1 MKCDFHWKADRLH
14 PVFTKI
20 GPINCFIFAL
30 TDVIGIT
37 VNIFYHV
44 FLSRK
49 SGGFSFTTKRRH
61 VFHTDTLTRSIK
73 CYNSWQNKTF
83 VRWECAWLTPML
95 SEWWMVLNQSKF
107 LLNIE
112 RLIWVPRTGYNI
124 KHSTDSVQTFLKR
137 GFCHYV
143 SGSLKTM
150 KKKKILVCLYVN
162 IKHCIAITFYCSV
175 KRVRLFLF
183 KNIGFYFFLKEWCI
197 VGSAEHV
204 FSLFHKASQKDG
216 NLQIWRHNYFKQRH
230 LWPYI
235 AELQLLSK
243 Y

>member
-1 MKCDFHWKADRLH
+1 MKCDFHWKAARHH

-20 GPINCFIFAL
+20 GSINCFISAL

-44 FLSRK
+44 FLSCK
-49 SGGFSFTTKRRH
+49 SEDFYPVMKDAMFFNTN
-61 VFHTDTLTRSIK
+61 TLTRSIK

-83 VRWECAWLTPML
+83 VREECAWLTPML
-95 SEWWMVLNQSKF
+95 FEWWMALNQSKF

-124 KHSTDSVQTFLKR
+124 KHSTDSVQTFLKL

-150 KKKKILVCLYVN
+150 KK
-162 IKHCIAITFYCSV
+162 
-175 KRVRLFLF
+175 
-183 KNIGFYFFLKEWCI
+183 
-197 VGSAEHV
+197 
-204 FSLFHKASQKDG
+204 
-216 NLQIWRHNYFKQRH
+216 
-230 LWPYI
+230 
-235 AELQLLSK
+235 
-243 Y
+243 